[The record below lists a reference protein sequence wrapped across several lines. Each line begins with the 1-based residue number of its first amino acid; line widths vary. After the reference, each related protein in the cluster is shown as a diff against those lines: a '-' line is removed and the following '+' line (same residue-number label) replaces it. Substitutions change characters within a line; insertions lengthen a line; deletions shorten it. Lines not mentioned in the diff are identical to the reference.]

1 MKQVLGTIGVVGAPL
16 WSGYHLNENAWNSG
30 KNSNGKV
37 HPGGILTFHSLVLTI
52 FLLLP
57 N

>member
-16 WSGYHLNENAWNSG
+16 WSGYHLNEKAWNSG
-30 KNSNGKV
+30 KNSTGKV